1 MHLGSFLVAWL
12 NHLGEATPPCIG
24 GGGIFLKA
32 PGVSPVL
39 WQETGAWKKGFKLK
53 ELLPLSSSY
62 SPTSRYWKGL
72 TTLAG
77 GSSGEEKVASTP
89 GSQLGAVRSQTRSP
103 IVAARDKL
111 NLMVPCAFLIVSA
124 SLKGKPELPSTAPVP
139 SRSRVTFGLWEGV
152 AGRECG
158 LCLRGQDPGVSCG

>member
-77 GSSGEEKVASTP
+77 GSGGEEKVASTP
-89 GSQLGAVRSQTRSP
+89 GSQLGAKSG
-103 IVAARDKL
+103 AR
-111 NLMVPCAFLIVSA
+111 PGAPSWQ
-124 SLKGKPELPSTAPVP
+124 PEIS
-139 SRSRVTFGLWEGV
+139 
-152 AGRECG
+152 
-158 LCLRGQDPGVSCG
+158 